1 MTVHE
6 RPSWRGTSQA
16 GSADLSRPGAQAARR
31 VRRLVARAI
40 VALAVIAL
48 ALGYLDFAA
57 KVPIGST
64 LAPPAAGG
72 IVVLT
77 GGPDR
82 VADGL
87 RLLGQG
93 RGERLLISGVNNA
106 TSREQIA
113 RTAPAAR
120 KLIECCVDLGYA
132 ASNTYGNANEAR
144 EWVRQRRIG
153 RSLIVVTS
161 DFHMPRALV
170 EFSRTLPELRLIPHP
185 VPSGPG
191 TRRDRWADG
200 DFVRHVTLEYFKYLL
215 AHARI
220 RLSKAG

>member
-6 RPSWRGTSQA
+6 RPGWRGA
-16 GSADLSRPGAQAARR
+16 SRAPGADYSGRARAARR
-31 VRRLVARAI
+31 VRRLLARAI
-40 VALAVIAL
+40 VALAAIAL
-48 ALGYLDFAA
+48 ALGFLDFAA
-57 KVPIGST
+57 KVPIGP
-64 LAPPAAGG
+64 APATPAAGG
-72 IVVLT
+72 IIVLT

-87 RLLGQG
+87 RLLAQG

-106 TSREQIA
+106 TSREQIV
-113 RTAPAAR
+113 RAAAASR
-120 KLIECCVDLGYA
+120 KLVDCCVDLGYA
-132 ASNTYGNANEAR
+132 ALNTYGNANEAR
-144 EWVRQRRIG
+144 EWVRKHRIG

-170 EFSRTLPELRLIPHP
+170 ELSRTLPHLDLIAHP
-185 VPSGPG
+185 VPSGSG
-191 TRRDRWADG
+191 TRRERWADG

-220 RLSKAG
+220 RLSRPG